1 MNDSAGNGR
10 CVAGE
15 ALSELVGHYAHVVA
29 VAPSAAVYDD
39 LLSARAFAGTLLSR
53 GAVRLRADLGNAG
66 D

>member
-1 MNDSAGNGR
+1 
-10 CVAGE
+10 
-15 ALSELVGHYAHVVA
+15 
-29 VAPSAAVYDD
+29 